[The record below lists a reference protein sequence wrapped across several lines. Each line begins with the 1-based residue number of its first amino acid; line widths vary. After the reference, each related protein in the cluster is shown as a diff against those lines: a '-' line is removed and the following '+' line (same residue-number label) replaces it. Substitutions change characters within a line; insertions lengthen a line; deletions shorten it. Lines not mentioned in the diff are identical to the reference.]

1 MKRFIALLLLLP
13 FLIAWVPAP
22 QGGNTTEDPSQIVV
36 TQLHLFLQREEDRLV
51 VREFYLV
58 SNTGDQTYIGREDPQ
73 TGRRLTLAFTFP
85 PNAADLTVVEPQG
98 ERWVAVAGG
107 FADTEP
113 IPPGTAPLEIV
124 FQYTLPFAEGMTV
137 ERTFPVQV
145 ASLAVMVTGGDL
157 VAEGDRLTS
166 GGVMDT
172 TMGPIQVYT
181 AGPLDAGHPIQF
193 RVRTGSSPTAGATPS
208 APVRNPTTEIVVG
221 LVALGVAV
229 VAAWVL
235 WRPPAPEPVPAAI
248 RPQIEAIAA
257 LDADYQA
264 GQVEEEEYRRRR
276 EALKRE
282 AREKIGA
289 STERRI

>member
-1 MKRFIALLLLLP
+1 
-13 FLIAWVPAP
+13 
-22 QGGNTTEDPSQIVV
+22 
-36 TQLHLFLQREEDRLV
+36 
-51 VREFYLV
+51 
-58 SNTGDQTYIGREDPQ
+58 
-73 TGRRLTLAFTFP
+73 
-85 PNAADLTVVEPQG
+85 
-98 ERWVAVAGG
+98 
-107 FADTEP
+107 
-113 IPPGTAPLEIV
+113 
-124 FQYTLPFAEGMTV
+124 
-137 ERTFPVQV
+137 
-145 ASLAVMVTGGDL
+145 
-157 VAEGDRLTS
+157 
-166 GGVMDT
+166 MDT

-235 WRPPAPEPVPAAI
+235 WRPPAPGPVPAAI

-282 AREKIGA
+282 ARNRMGA
-289 STERRI
+289 G